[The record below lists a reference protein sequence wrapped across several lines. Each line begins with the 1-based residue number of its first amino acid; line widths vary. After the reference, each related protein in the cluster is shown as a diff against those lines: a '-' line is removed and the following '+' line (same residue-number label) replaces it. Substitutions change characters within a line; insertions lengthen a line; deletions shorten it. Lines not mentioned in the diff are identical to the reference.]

1 MNNEAD
7 VDGMKPS
14 SKSRSKRM
22 PALSRRHRGFIDLML
37 RRPKWKQPNAQKHG
51 VFSAPPTIP
60 GEDPREFIALH
71 SALIDEWQP
80 VGPTEH
86 EAVLSLA
93 DLMWRKIR
101 SQKFVQWV
109 LMRNTLDPHHPSFDE
124 AQGLYHFVLELLR
137 SPELNLEEAANRWL
151 LPEIAKHLKE
161 QFPRANFQS
170 TSEWAGAVINEILTV
185 LLPAIPRFAPLQSWE
200 KVDNR
205 MKELREKAAEA
216 HMAMAIA
223 YAGKVFEEE
232 LNLRERLD
240 AMIARQVKNL
250 MQLKAMKQM
259 LRQTSALREDEPSKR
274 IAAPKRIAAASQL
287 AIDAIDNN

>member
-1 MNNEAD
+1 
-7 VDGMKPS
+7 MKPS

-22 PALSRRHRGFIDLML
+22 PALSRRHHRGFIDLMM
-37 RRPKWKQPNAQKHG
+37 RRPKWKQPNAKKHG
-51 VFSAPPTIP
+51 VFSASPTVP
-60 GEDPREFIALH
+60 GEDPREFVELH

-101 SQKFVQWV
+101 LQKFVQCV
-109 LMRNTLDPHHPSFDE
+109 VMRNTLDPHHPSFDE
-124 AQGLYHFVLELLR
+124 AQGLSHFLLELR
-137 SPELNLEEAANRWL
+137 CTPEFNLEEAANRWL
-151 LPEIAKHLKE
+151 LPEKAKRLKE
-161 QFPRANFQS
+161 KFPRSNFQS
-170 TSEWAGAVINEILTV
+170 TSEWAGAIINEILTV
-185 LLPAIPRFAPLQSWE
+185 LLPAIPRFAPLESWE
-200 KVDNR
+200 KVDST
-205 MKELREKAAEA
+205 MEKLRELAAET

-223 YAGKVFEEE
+223 WAEKLFEEE

-259 LRQTSALREDEPSKR
+259 LRQTSALREHEP
-274 IAAPKRIAAASQL
+274 PKRIAAARQL
-287 AIDAIDNN
+287 AIDAMDNN

>member
-1 MNNEAD
+1 MTNEAGI
-7 VDGMKPS
+7 DGMKPS

-22 PALSRRHRGFIDLML
+22 PALSRRHRGFIDLMV
-37 RRPKWKQPNAQKHG
+37 RRPKRKQPNAQKHG
-51 VFSAPPTIP
+51 VFSAAPTIP
-60 GEDPREFIALH
+60 GEDPREFIELH

-124 AQGLYHFVLELLR
+124 AQGLYHFVLELR
-137 SPELNLEEAANRWL
+137 CTPELNLEEAANRWL
-151 LPEIAKHLKE
+151 LPQQARHLKE
-161 QFPRANFQS
+161 KFSRSNFQS

-185 LLPAIPRFAPLQSWE
+185 LLPAIPRFAPLESWE
-200 KVDNR
+200 KVDST
-205 MKELREKAAEA
+205 MEKLRELAAET

-223 YAGKVFEEE
+223 WAEKLFEEE

-259 LRQTSALREDEPSKR
+259 LRQTSALREHEP
-274 IAAPKRIAAASQL
+274 PKRIAAARQL
-287 AIDAIDNN
+287 AIDAMDNN